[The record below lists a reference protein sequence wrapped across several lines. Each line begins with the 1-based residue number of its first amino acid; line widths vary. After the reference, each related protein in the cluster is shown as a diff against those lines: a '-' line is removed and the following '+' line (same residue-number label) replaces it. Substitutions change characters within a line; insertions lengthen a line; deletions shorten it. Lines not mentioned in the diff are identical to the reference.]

1 MPNQLHFS
9 FLYFPKLSSIQ
20 AEKEDPKLGA
30 EFSQFTGLVV
40 HLTLVTANQ
49 LLPSTEACLEK
60 SKGQA
65 VGISN

>member
-20 AEKEDPKLGA
+20 VDKEEPKLGA
-30 EFSQFTGLVV
+30 EFSQLTGLVV
-40 HLTLVTANQ
+40 HLTVETANQ

-60 SKGQA
+60 PKGQA
-65 VGISN
+65 VRISN